1 MIQKKANGK
10 LRLTKYKRCKMQCV
24 VPHKSW
30 WKSLELWNNYA
41 HNRSVDM
48 TLSQNAYFLL
58 LIWPIHA
65 ELPTP
70 TPGFKLHSQQKSKT
84 QENWNKAH
92 AIKWSV
98 SKTMNKTCNSL
109 PIQCTSKSR
118 HSPFHFSLLQLIAS
132 SPNTHSPFIS
142 PFNPRKFHT
151 LFHLTKAWTWKPRR
165 MVVSLVIKAFTEHM
179 EKNGQK
185 TIAMKS
191 VFCCL
196 LICYCTRVP

>member
-1 MIQKKANGK
+1 MENCDWQNTNDAKCNVSCLTNRDEKALNFGII
-10 LRLTKYKRCKMQCV
+10 M
-24 VPHKSW
+24 HII
-30 WKSLELWNNYA
+30 
-41 HNRSVDM
+41 D
-48 TLSQNAYFLL
+48 L
-58 LIWPIHA
+58 LIWHSPKMRIFCCWYDQFMQSCPHQPLDSNCIHS
-65 ELPTP
+65 
-70 TPGFKLHSQQKSKT
+70 KKSKT

-98 SKTMNKTCNSL
+98 SKTMNKICNSL

-118 HSPFHFSLLQLIAS
+118 HSPFHFSLLQLTAS